1 MCCLLHFIS
10 SGRRRR
16 RRAVACLCFYVMCRP
31 TEEGEGPAI
40 CVPWPDDT
48 PLESVARNN
57 ISCIWYPISML
68 FSPPIIALP
77 SFCDRISRILNS
89 NTCLSPR
96 SVVFVLVLRNPQV
109 SFNSPSI
116 SKTRCGQGYGLAL
129 GSWFLYQR
137 HFSDKP
143 RTIIK
148 IYFSCR

>member
-1 MCCLLHFIS
+1 M
-10 SGRRRR
+10 
-16 RRAVACLCFYVMCRP
+16 YVFPR
-31 TEEGEGPAI
+31 
-40 CVPWPDDT
+40 PDDT

-96 SVVFVLVLRNPQV
+96 SVVFVLVLQNPQV

-116 SKTRCGQGYGLAL
+116 SKNRCGQGLRPCPRLVVFVPTSFPRSHEQSSKSTCHVGDLNKIRAMGLDVQYA
-129 GSWFLYQR
+129 SEWM
-137 HFSDKP
+137 S
-143 RTIIK
+143 RT
-148 IYFSCR
+148 SHRS